1 MSATS
6 NAPSGTSAAAPLDH
20 AVIHEAARWLVRLHS
35 GEAGPEDHAALQR
48 WRQERAEHELAWQR
62 AERLSERFGALP
74 PMLGV
79 PVLTRATGLD
89 RRALMKTLAA
99 LGVTVPVAWLAYRYG
114 PVLAAGAGDYRSAVG
129 EHREVILADGSQVQL
144 NTATTLD
151 VRYSDDSRLMRLRDG
166 EIYVS
171 TAPDTATRARPFL
184 IDTAAGRMR
193 ALGTRFVVRQ
203 FDDSEGTTFLDVLEH
218 RVEVTLRSGGA
229 RRIVDAGQSIRFSAD
244 GFKAAPAGQRPAGA
258 AAGPP
263 AWTHGALEADNM
275 RLDAFLAELSRYR
288 PGIVRCDPAVAGL
301 RVSGVFQLADTDHV
315 LAVVGQTL
323 PVRIVRRTGYWVT
336 VTAAV
341 S

>member
-1 MSATS
+1 MSAS
-6 NAPSGTSAAAPLDH
+6 SAAPALDH
-20 AVIHEAARWLVRLHS
+20 AVIREAARWLVRLHS

-79 PVLTRATGLD
+79 PVLTRSTGLN

-114 PVLAAGAGDYRSAVG
+114 PALGAGAGDYRTAVG
-129 EHREVILADGSQVQL
+129 EHRDVMLADGSQVQL
-144 NTATTLD
+144 NTATRLD

-171 TAPDTATRARPFL
+171 TAPDSAGRARPFL
-184 IDTAAGRMR
+184 IDTPSGRLR

-203 FDDSEGTTFLDVLEH
+203 FDDSEGSTSLAVLEH

-229 RRIVDAGQSIRFSAD
+229 RRIVDAGQSVRFSAA
-244 GFKAAPAGQRPAGA
+244 GFKADGFRAEGSPQRPTGTP

-323 PVRIVRRTGYWVT
+323 PVRIVQRTGYWVT
-336 VTAAV
+336 VTALA

>member
-6 NAPSGTSAAAPLDH
+6 NAPSGTSAAAALDH
-20 AVIHEAARWLVRLHS
+20 AVIREAARWLVRLHS

-79 PVLTRATGLD
+79 PVLTRATGLN

-203 FDDSEGTTFLDVLEH
+203 FDDSEGTTSLDVLEH

-244 GFKAAPAGQRPAGA
+244 GFKATPAGQRTAGA
-258 AAGPP
+258 VVGPP

-336 VTAAV
+336 VTAAA